1 MEPVEPV
8 DDDAG
13 EPAGR
18 DPRTTVLIVALGVV
32 GLAAVILVLFI
43 ALT

>member
-1 MEPVEPV
+1 VEQV
-8 DDDAG
+8 EEDAA

-32 GLAAVILVLFI
+32 GVAAVILVLFI
-43 ALT
+43 VLT